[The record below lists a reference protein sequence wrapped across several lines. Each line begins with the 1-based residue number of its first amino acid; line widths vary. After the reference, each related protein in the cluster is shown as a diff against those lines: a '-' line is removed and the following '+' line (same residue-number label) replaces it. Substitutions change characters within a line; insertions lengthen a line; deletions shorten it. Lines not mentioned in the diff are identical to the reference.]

1 MLNTRV
7 VKKSRA
13 LKCLCAAVFAEGFIQ
28 IFLVKCISQL
38 SFLVSPFN
46 LTSLYFVS
54 VLCMWSQPPMSLCR
68 YGIITTGLE
77 VLDRDV
83 FCGTEFSKVP
93 CRVVSDE
100 VLNSAFAAVF
110 LILSALAVRSSN
122 SFFMRSRSTFA
133 YGNI

>member
-110 LILSALAVRSSN
+110 LIRSCSGGQVQQQFLHAVPIRLCI
-122 SFFMRSRSTFA
+122 R
-133 YGNI
+133 